1 MAHQPSP
8 GLNELDLHTQACPFP
23 DAPYEPKLF
32 SYLEPRV
39 VVEVK
44 YHDQT
49 PDGKLRFPVFLRVR
63 RDLRLADLK

>member
-1 MAHQPSP
+1 M
-8 GLNELDLHTQACPFP
+8 
-23 DAPYEPKLF
+23 F